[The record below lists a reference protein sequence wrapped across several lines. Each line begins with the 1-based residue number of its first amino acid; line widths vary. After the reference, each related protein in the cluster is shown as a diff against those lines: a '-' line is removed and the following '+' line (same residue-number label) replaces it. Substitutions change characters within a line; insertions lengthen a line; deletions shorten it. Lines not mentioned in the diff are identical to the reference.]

1 MELLQLQYFFESAK
15 NESFAKTAEA
25 HLVPTSS
32 VSGAVRRLEAELGC
46 QLFDR
51 TANRIIL
58 NGNGKRLFGSLRVA
72 FDELQGAVREL
83 TSESEDTREIKM
95 LVRAMRSDITDLII
109 EYKEKFPRAR
119 FIISFDFGERDLEK
133 YDIIIDEMT
142 NIYPKHQCFELYRM
156 KLYMTV
162 QNGSSLADRG
172 LCLTDL
178 RNESFISL
186 SEQSNMHR
194 ILLKACK
201 RAGFTPNIT
210 VLCNDIKC
218 YERLIES
225 GMGIGLAR
233 KRKDTARI
241 RYLDISDF
249 DEEYAVFAYCKPSA
263 DYGNVGHFLGF
274 LRDKCRSQTL

>member
-15 NESFAKTAEA
+15 SESFAKTAET

-51 TANRIIL
+51 TANIIML
-58 NGNGKRLFGSLRVA
+58 KSNGKRFYDSLRVA
-72 FDELQGAVREL
+72 FDELEGAVRDL
-83 TSESEDTREIKM
+83 TGENEDTREIKM

-109 EYKEKFPRAR
+109 EYREKFPRAR
-119 FIISFDFGERDLEK
+119 FIISFDFYERDFEK
-133 YDIIIDEMT
+133 YDIIIDEAT
-142 NIYPKHQCFELYRM
+142 NLYPKHQRFELYRM

-162 QNGSSLADRG
+162 QSDCPLVGKRLSLK
-172 LCLTDL
+172 DL
-178 RNESFISL
+178 ESESFISL

-194 ILLKACK
+194 ILIKACR

-218 YERLIES
+218 YEKLIES

-233 KRKDTARI
+233 KRKDTAKNI
-241 RYLDISDF
+241 RYLDIMDF
-249 DEEYAVFAYCKPSA
+249 DEDYTVFAYCKQSA

-274 LRDKCRSQTL
+274 LRDKCLPQ

>member
-1 MELLQLQYFFESAK
+1 MELLQLQYFFESAE

-25 HLVPTSS
+25 HIVPTSS

-46 QLFDR
+46 RLFDR

-58 NGNGKRLFGSLRVA
+58 NSHGRRFYDSLKII
-72 FDELQGAVREL
+72 FDELQGAVRDL
-83 TSESEDTREIKM
+83 SPDSEDTREIKM
-95 LVRAMRSDITDLII
+95 LVRAMRSDVTDLII
-109 EYKEKFPRAR
+109 EYKAKFPNAK
-119 FIISFDFGERDLEK
+119 FIISFDFSERDFEK

-142 NIYPKHQCFELYRM
+142 NIYTKHQSFELYRM

-162 QNGSSLADRG
+162 NSKNPLADKSLM
-172 LCLTDL
+172 LCDL
-178 RNESFISL
+178 ADESFVSL

-194 ILLKACK
+194 ILMKACK
-201 RAGFTPNIT
+201 RVGFTPNIT
-210 VLCNDIKC
+210 ILCNDIKC

-233 KRKDTARI
+233 KRKDTAKNI
-241 RYLDISDF
+241 RYLDIVDF
-249 DEEYAVFAYCKPSA
+249 DEVYTVFAYCKPSA

-274 LRDKCRSQTL
+274 LREKCLPE

>member
-58 NGNGKRLFGSLRVA
+58 NGNGKRLFGSLRIA
-72 FDELQGAVREL
+72 FDELQGAVRDI
-83 TSESEDTREIKM
+83 SSDSEDTREIKM

-109 EYKEKFPRAR
+109 EYKEKFPRAK
-119 FIISFDFGERDLEK
+119 FMISFDFGERDLEK
-133 YDIIIDEMT
+133 YDIIIDEIT
-142 NIYPKHQCFELYRM
+142 NIYPKHRSFELYKM
-156 KLYMTV
+156 KLFMTV
-162 QNGSSLADRG
+162 HSGSALATG
-172 LCLTDL
+172 KLCLADL

-225 GMGIGLAR
+225 GMGIGLSR

-249 DEEYAVFAYCKPSA
+249 NEEYAVFAYYKQSA

-274 LRDKCRSQTL
+274 LRDKCGSQAL